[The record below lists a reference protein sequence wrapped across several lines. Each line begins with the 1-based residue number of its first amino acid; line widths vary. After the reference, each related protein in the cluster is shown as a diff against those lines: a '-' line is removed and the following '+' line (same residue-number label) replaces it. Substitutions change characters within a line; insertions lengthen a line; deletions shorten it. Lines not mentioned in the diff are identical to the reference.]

1 MKRYQ
6 KSKENKIREIVGLP
20 NEDIFEAKGVVKE
33 DMPCENTFS
42 YAPPVKDGYKSLDAV
57 SRLAPADTSHSIKGF
72 RQNQARRTS
81 RFDYGASGGASSPNT
96 EVNAENQGIQSEIP
110 SFPLAPNGTSP
121 LNNKKQK

>member
-33 DMPCENTFS
+33 DMPYENTFS

-57 SRLAPADTSHSIKGF
+57 SRLAPADK
-72 RQNQARRTS
+72 RS
-81 RFDYGASGGASSPNT
+81 RFQDFGASGGASSPNT
-96 EVNAENQGIQSEIP
+96 EVNAENQGIQSEVP
-110 SFPLAPNGTSP
+110 KADV
-121 LNNKKQK
+121 NK